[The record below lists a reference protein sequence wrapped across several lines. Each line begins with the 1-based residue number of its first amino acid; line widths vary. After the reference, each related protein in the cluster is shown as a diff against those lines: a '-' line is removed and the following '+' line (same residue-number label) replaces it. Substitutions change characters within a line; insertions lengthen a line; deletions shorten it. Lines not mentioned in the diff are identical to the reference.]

1 MPSDEDE
8 MLREMGLRSVDDL
21 FADVPSA
28 VRIPKL
34 DIPDGLPED
43 RVVARV
49 TSMLAANRTVVD
61 MPTFLGG
68 GLYDHFVPAS
78 VRAIIS
84 RSEFYSSYTPY
95 QPEISQGM
103 LQALWE
109 YQSLICELTGM
120 DAANTS
126 MYDGST
132 ALGEAARMAHRIHGG
147 RIFLVPRALRHNR
160 RAVLTNYILG
170 TGLEVRDVDYERDSG
185 MLDVSKLKAALSPDV
200 CGVYVENPNF
210 FGRFEEQLGEI
221 RGMTNAVFVVGVNPI
236 AQAVVRPPGD
246 FGADIVVGEGQPL
259 GTQMNFGGPLLG
271 IFACRQEHIR
281 KMPGRVIGLTRDAK
295 GHRAF
300 CMTLQ
305 TREQHIRR
313 EKAMSNICTN
323 ESLLAVAAAAY
334 LSVQGS
340 NGLRR
345 VAAENIRRAKEL
357 AAAIDKIPGF
367 TAPLFH
373 GAHFNEFVVRHK
385 KGYEAVHRALLA
397 KGVHGG
403 LPLARHLPELKDAAL
418 FATTGRHTPEAV
430 RRLLTALGASG

>member
-1 MPSDEDE
+1 MPSDEEE
-8 MLREMGLRSVDDL
+8 MLHAMGLRSVEDL
-21 FADVPSA
+21 FADIPAA
-28 VRIPKL
+28 VRVPKL
-34 DIPDGLPED
+34 DLPDGLPED
-43 RVVARV
+43 QVVARV
-49 TSMLAANRTVVD
+49 TSILAANRTVVD

-68 GLYDHFVPAS
+68 GIYDHFIPAN
-78 VRAIIS
+78 VRAIAS
-84 RSEFYSSYTPY
+84 RSEFYTSYTPY
-95 QPEISQGM
+95 QPELSYGI

-160 RAVLTNYILG
+160 RAVLANYVLG
-170 TGLEVRDVDYERDSG
+170 AGLEIREVEYDRESG
-185 MLDVSKLKAALSPDV
+185 MLDLSRLREALSPDV

-210 FGRFEEQLGEI
+210 FGRFEEQLPEI
-221 RGMTNAVFVVGVNPI
+221 RAATEAVFVVGVNPI
-236 AQAVVRPPGD
+236 ALAVVRPPGD

-259 GTQMNFGGPLLG
+259 GTRMNFGGPLLG

-281 KMPGRVIGLTRDAK
+281 KMPGRLIGLTRDAK

-334 LSVQGS
+334 IALLGS

-345 VAAENIRRAKEL
+345 IAAENIRRAREL

-367 TAPLFH
+367 EAPLFH
-373 GAHFNEFVVRHK
+373 GAHFNEFVVQSK
-385 KGYEAVHRALLA
+385 KGYSAVHRALLE

-403 LPLARHLPELKDAAL
+403 LPLARHLPELKEAAL
-418 FATTGRHTPEAV
+418 FATTGRHSPDAV
-430 RRLLTALGASG
+430 ERLLNALRGIP

>member
-1 MPSDEDE
+1 
-8 MLREMGLRSVDDL
+8 MLSAMGVRSVEDL
-21 FADVPSA
+21 FADIPAA
-28 VRIPKL
+28 VRLPKL
-34 DIPDGLPED
+34 DIPDGLAED
-43 RVVARV
+43 QVVARV

-78 VRAIIS
+78 VRAIVS

-132 ALGEAARMAHRIHGG
+132 ALGEAARMAHRLHGG
-147 RIFLVPRALRHNR
+147 RIFLIPRAVRHNR
-160 RAVLTNYILG
+160 RAVLANYVLG
-170 TGLEVRDVDYERDSG
+170 TGLQVREVDYERVSG
-185 MLDVSKLKAALSPDV
+185 MLDLTKLKATLSPDV

-210 FGRFEEQLGEI
+210 FGRFEEQLGDI
-221 RGMTNAVFVVGVNPI
+221 RAMTDAMFVVGVNPI

-246 FGADIVVGEGQPL
+246 FGADIVIGEGQSL

-334 LSVQGS
+334 LSVQGA

-357 AAAIDKIPGF
+357 AAAIDAIPGF
-367 TAPLFH
+367 TAPMFH
-373 GAHFNEFVVRHK
+373 GAHFNEFVVQRK

-403 LPLARHLPELKDAAL
+403 LPLARHLPELNDAAL

-430 RRLLTALGASG
+430 RRLLSALETVR